1 MYEKVR
7 HHVARVRIHAQWFVR
22 DRFPR
27 RKVVREVL
35 GVELTLPWSHRLPDF
50 AAPYGENLVDL
61 ARELADVDGQPVTFV
76 DVGANVGDS
85 TKQILHACDAR
96 ALCVEADPY
105 YLEFLRINVGDEPG
119 VTIVE
124 ALLTPEEATAAT
136 TAVRVGGT
144 TRFEEGTV
152 GDALTS
158 ISPAALRAGNPDFE
172 RLRLI
177 KSDTDGYDVKLV
189 PALVEAWADNP
200 TKPALFFEYDHILTR
215 KVGNDPLAVWPRLEA
230 LGYRDVGVWDNG
242 GHLVGR
248 TTVSEI
254 AAKSGVLDTVWGKLN
269 HPYWDVAVI
278 HADDAAGQTAL
289 ERIAPAAQA
298 L

>member
-1 MYEKVR
+1 MYETLR
-7 HHVARVRIHAQWFVR
+7 HHVVRARVHAQWFIR
-22 DRFPR
+22 DLFPN
-27 RKVVREVL
+27 RKVQREVL
-35 GVELTLPWSHRLPDF
+35 GVTLTLPWSHRLPDF
-50 AAPYGENLVDL
+50 ISPYGENLVDL
-61 ARELADVDGQPVTFV
+61 ARELAEADGERVTFI

-85 TKQILHACDAR
+85 TKQIMHACDAR

-105 YLEFLRINVGDEPG
+105 YLEYLRLNVGDDPD

-124 ALLTPEEATAAT
+124 ALLTPEESTAAT

-144 TRFEEGTV
+144 TRFEEGEV
-152 GDALTS
+152 GDALAS
-158 ISPAALRAGNPDFE
+158 ISPAALRAGHPDFE

-189 PALVEAWADNP
+189 PALVEAWADSA

-242 GHLVGR
+242 GVLVGR

-254 AAKSGVLDTVWGKLN
+254 AGKAAVLDEVWGKLN

-278 HADDAAGQTAL
+278 HADDATGQQAL
-289 ERIAPAAQA
+289 ERIAPAAKP

>member
-1 MYEKVR
+1 MYETLR
-7 HHVARVRIHAQWFVR
+7 HHVVRARVHAQWFIR
-22 DRFPR
+22 DLFPN
-27 RKVVREVL
+27 RKVQREVL
-35 GVELTLPWSHRLPDF
+35 GVTLTLPWSHRLPDF
-50 AAPYGENLVDL
+50 ISPYGENLVDL
-61 ARELADVDGQPVTFV
+61 ARELAEADGERVTFS
-76 DVGANVGDS
+76 DVGAHVGDS
-85 TKQILHACDAR
+85 TKQIMHACDAR

-105 YLEFLRINVGDEPG
+105 SREYLHLNVGDDPD

-124 ALLTPEEATAAT
+124 ALLTPEESTAAT

-144 TRFEEGTV
+144 TRFAEGEV
-152 GDALTS
+152 GDALAS
-158 ISPAALRAGNPDFE
+158 ISPAALRAGHPDFE

-189 PALVEAWADNP
+189 PALVEAWADSA

-242 GHLVGR
+242 GVLVGR

-254 AAKSGVLDTVWGKLN
+254 AGKAAVLDEVWGKLN

-278 HADDAAGQTAL
+278 HADDATGQQAL
-289 ERIAPAAQA
+289 ERIAPAAKP

>member
-1 MYEKVR
+1 MYETLR
-7 HHVARVRIHAQWFVR
+7 HHAVRLKVHAGWFVR
-22 DRFPR
+22 DLFPH

-35 GVELTLPWSHRLPDF
+35 GVDLTLPWSHRLPDF
-50 AAPYGENLVDL
+50 ISPYGENLVDL
-61 ARELADVDGQPVTFV
+61 ARELAEADGEQLTLI

-85 TKQILHACDAR
+85 TKQVLHACDAR
-96 ALCVEADPY
+96 AICVEADPY
-105 YLEFLRINVGDEPG
+105 YLEYLHLNVGSDPR

-124 ALLTPEEATAAT
+124 ALLSPEESTAAT

-144 TRFEEGTV
+144 TRFEEGEV
-152 GDALTS
+152 GDALAS
-158 ISPAALRAGNPDFE
+158 VSPAALRAGNPGFA

-177 KSDTDGYDVKLV
+177 KSDTDGYDVLLV
-189 PALVEAWADNP
+189 PALVEAWADSP
-200 TKPALFFEYDHILTR
+200 TRPALFFEYDHILTR

-230 LGYRDVGVWDNG
+230 LGYRDIGVWDNG

-254 AAKSGVLDTVWGKLN
+254 AAKAVVLDEVWGKLN

-278 HADDAAGQTAL
+278 HADDAAGQVAL
-289 ERIAPAAQA
+289 ERIAPAAQP